1 MSNFENYQQNNPAP
15 PPPTNQSSFGDEF
28 KSFYKGDFKSIMSLF
43 FSSPIDGTR
52 SIFVSRSDK
61 AYTSAL
67 ILFVSVFLVYFVG
80 TYLAIPEKFK
90 DALGLELMDFIKIGL
105 LPIVFMLFATLLTF
119 AIKSSSGKPE
129 FKTELLTGGLSGIP
143 MAVLFIFLFGL
154 RFFGEET
161 FGELFRDPQDL
172 GTFMVVFLLFIFLM
186 LVNVVQQSLKASG
199 SKDAIAWYA
208 SPLVVL
214 LSFYF
219 TYKFVDAIF

>member
-1 MSNFENYQQNNPAP
+1 MSNFENYQQNNPTP
-15 PPPTNQSSFGDEF
+15 PPPTNQPSFGDEF

-43 FSSPIDGTR
+43 FSSPIDGIR

-80 TYLAIPEKFK
+80 TYLAIPERLK
-90 DALGLELMDFIKIGL
+90 DYLDLELMDFIKVGL
-105 LPIVFMLFATLLTF
+105 LPTVFMLFATLLTF
-119 AIKSSSGKPE
+119 AIKSGSGKPE
-129 FKTELLTGGLSGIP
+129 FKTELLTGGLCGIP
-143 MAVLFIFLFGL
+143 LAVFFIFLFAL

-161 FGELFRDPQDL
+161 FGELFQNPQDL

-219 TYKFVDAIF
+219 TNKFVVAIF